1 MTNLVDIYVAAG
13 GTRSEDGKSVTINPG
28 QQKPFKIELLVF
40 PKAIETSNGDEP
52 DQVEFDVLI
61 DDEYT
66 FESTAL
72 GGIAHTHNY
81 LETLKLPVSQVKI
94 VEEKE

>member
-13 GTRSEDGKSVTINPG
+13 GTRSEDGKSVTIKPG
-28 QQKPFKIELLVF
+28 PQKPFKIELLVI
-40 PKAIETSNGDEP
+40 PKSIEVSNGDEP

-61 DDEYT
+61 NDEYT
-66 FESTAL
+66 FENTTM

-94 VEEKE
+94 VEDR